1 LTKRYGAG
9 VLVSESAYREI
20 PHPEKYCCRQVDVV
34 QVKGKTQPV
43 GIYEIFDAD
52 AEPLKTQK
60 LQGLAAYHQAL
71 ILFHSNDWQAAQ
83 RQFEAC
89 LQLCPSDPVVRVY
102 LERCREYTER
112 HPTVEWRGVTVLQE
126 K

>member
-1 LTKRYGAG
+1 MDA
-9 VLVSESAYREI
+9 
-20 PHPEKYCCRQVDVV
+20 V

-52 AEPLKTQK
+52 GEPLKTQK

-71 ILFHSNDWQAAQ
+71 ILFHANDWQAAQ
-83 RQFEAC
+83 KQFETC
-89 LQLCPSDPVVRVY
+89 LQLCPSDPVVQVY
-102 LERCREYTER
+102 LERCREYAER
-112 HPTVEWRGVTVLQE
+112 PPTMSWRGVTILQE